1 MKKLIFLFALTL
13 GVLSCGHQTKQVD
26 TVQVDTAQVDSVQ
39 TDTMQI
45 DSIK

>member
-1 MKKLIFLFALTL
+1 MKKLVFLFALML

>member
-1 MKKLIFLFALTL
+1 MKKLVFLFALMV
-13 GVLSCGHQTKQVD
+13 GILSCGHQTKQVD

-39 TDTMQI
+39 TDIMQI

>member
-1 MKKLIFLFALTL
+1 MKKLVFLFALML

-39 TDTMQI
+39 TDTIQI
-45 DSIK
+45 DSVQ